1 MKRQLAIIV
10 MVVMVLTIM
19 SVLASCGPE
28 CAHQLTKFEKTEATC
43 AQKGNDEYYVCT
55 ECGGIFSDALA
66 ENPIEAP
73 VTYEKLEHP
82 DADKNHVCDACDEI
96 VGDHATAEGK
106 HECGY
111 CGQTLTNCVDADKNH
126 ACDTCGAAVGKHEAA
141 EGKHNCNYCGEALT
155 ECQDADDH
163 ECDICGKTVSR
174 CADTDTNH
182 ACDVCG
188 AEMGVHEANDG
199 GHSCDYCGGPVT
211 DCTDSD
217 FNHECDVC
225 YYPVGEHVE
234 GDGHWC
240 TYCWSIVSDCY
251 DNDKNHACDIC
262 ETKMGIHKPPKDGHA
277 CEYCGYVYSVC
288 SPEADDGDCT
298 TPRYC
303 TVCGEIA
310 IEALEHN
317 IDLKRDDNNHWG
329 DCVNEGCDHS
339 VTATP
344 HYSYKEGECE
354 CGLTCEDKCD
364 VCGNCLDD
372 SCVLCKNKCEFR
384 DMNKVITFVPNANLG
399 APEGPNGQ
407 ANGYTDIK
415 GSMVV
420 QQIVLDDG
428 TKALL
433 VTLPNGA
440 NANSGASF
448 LNNHGATI
456 NIYGQNGYS
465 CGMPLINGKFTT
477 LRMHFT
483 NTGDSEVT
491 FKFSNIDY
499 YHDYGAAEVTLA
511 AGETKTVLI
520 KTSHGDSVG
529 LNSQIV
535 FTKDAA
541 AGASVAMWGEFVAN
555 ENLVGISIATPA
567 TKLQYVVGDTFS
579 AAGLVLKPNGIN
591 YSRVYIADNYVTNLD
606 GYTFTADDI
615 GTRAVIVEFDGK
627 LLWYTVEIADHIHN
641 VQYFPESAP
650 VACQKDGLAAHYACT
665 VEGCGLYFTDET
677 GNTTTSAPKN
687 ISCHTAGDESKVL
700 PGAAIPCA
708 NCGADA
714 GVRDMTNWVLFNIT
728 TTLGNAKGI
737 DKMGTN
743 IKNGKLEKT
752 TINGIP
758 ATKVSI
764 GKGTIGAT
772 PQSPFM
778 LAMSNN
784 DGDRQTVIPHLA
796 NNAAS
801 GTTRTVILYYENYSD
816 ETIKMNLQN
825 DGGGAYGMCPVTIPA
840 NGSTVVSFSTNHK
853 GGGSNWYFYYVDCTP
868 TKDVSFGVY
877 GYMYVNDGELSSLSV
892 NKSAEK
898 LTYNV
903 GEEFSSKGLVLN
915 ADVATTYVKTV
926 IARTGYTTNYDGYT
940 FTKDDVGTHT
950 VTVSFAGKTTSYT
963 INVEDDSQP
972 KYDCANG
979 VHNYTMVND
988 ESLFDKMVGSD
999 AYYFAKCALCGEKS
1013 SESYAA
1019 PKVSFVPHR
1028 AGLDGGHTIEY
1039 VTLEDGRI
1047 AAKLIFNSD
1056 VAAGWTTTISPGAT
1070 SAIAGTNVF
1079 FPISG
1084 NGRRVYME
1092 MTSNAD
1098 IGITWQPEYYGDRD
1112 GLTFDLKAGVT
1123 SSESRII
1130 KYDSHATN
1138 TYSALPYQEIVC
1150 NTAIKAGTEVYITG
1164 YFYAF
1169 DDVTGLSVS
1178 TPANNT
1184 VFKVGDTFSS
1194 EGLSLKPT
1202 SSDSLYADVKV
1213 YNVTTNLDG
1222 YTFTEEDC
1230 GKLIEVVAYV
1240 GNAKTSY
1247 YIVVAQ

>member
-66 ENPIEAP
+66 ENSIEAP

-111 CGQTLTNCVDADKNH
+111 CGQTMTNCMDADKNH

-141 EGKHNCNYCGEALT
+141 EGKHNCDYCGEALT

-163 ECDICGKTVSR
+163 KCDICGKTVSR
-174 CADTDTNH
+174 CADADTNH

-188 AEMGVHEANDG
+188 AEMGVHEANAG

-211 DCTDSD
+211 DCTDD
-217 FNHECDVC
+217 DYNHECDVC
-225 YYPVGEHVE
+225 GYPVGEHVE

-240 TYCWSIVSDCY
+240 TYCWTIVSDCY

-317 IDLKRDDNNHWG
+317 IDWKRDDNNHWG

-339 VTATP
+339 VAATP

-364 VCGNCLDD
+364 VCGNCLDE
-372 SCVLCKNKCEFR
+372 SCILCKNKCEFIN
-384 DMNKVITFVPNANLG
+384 MNNVIPFAPG
-399 APEGPNGQ
+399 ASLYDPEGPDGQ
-407 ANGYTDIK
+407 ANGYINIK
-415 GSMVV
+415 DSATVEYVV
-420 QQIVLDDG
+420 LPNG
-428 TKALL
+428 AHATL
-433 VTLPNGA
+433 VTLPSGA
-440 NANSGASF
+440 VANSGFSF
-448 LNNHGATI
+448 LNNGSQPAI
-456 NIYGQNGYS
+456 GGLAGFN
-465 CGMPLINGKFTT
+465 CGVPLIDGRYTN

-499 YHDYGAAEVTLA
+499 YYDYGAATVTLKP
-511 AGETKTVLI
+511 GETKSVLI
-520 KTSHGDSVG
+520 RTSHGDSVG
-529 LNSQIV
+529 LNSQII
-535 FTKDAA
+535 FTKEAA

-555 ENLVGISIATPA
+555 ENLASISIAAPA
-567 TKLQYVVGDTFS
+567 VKLQYVVGDTFS
-579 AAGLVLKPNGIN
+579 AEGLILKANGTN
-591 YSRVYIADNYVTNLD
+591 YSRVYISGNYVTNLD

-615 GTRAVIVEFDGK
+615 GTKAVIVEFGGK

-641 VQYFPESAP
+641 IQYFPESAP
-650 VACQKDGLAAHYACT
+650 VACEKDGLAAHYACT
-665 VEGCGLYFTDET
+665 HEGCGLYFTDET
-677 GNTTTSAPKN
+677 GNATTSAPKK

-700 PGAAIPCA
+700 PGMPIPCA
-708 NCGADA
+708 NCGAAA
-714 GVRDMTNWVLFNIT
+714 GVRDMTNWVYLNLT
-728 TTLGNAKGI
+728 TSTSSIGS
-737 DKMGTN
+737 N
-743 IKNGKLEKT
+743 IKNGKIEQAEV
-752 TINGIP
+752 NGMP
-758 ATKVSI
+758 GTKFY
-764 GKGTIGAT
+764 IGAGT
-772 PQSPFM
+772 KGATNNSAFY
-778 LAMSNN
+778 LKMSDN
-784 DGDRQTVIPHLA
+784 DANRQTVIPNRG
-796 NNAAS
+796 NNTPA
-801 GTTRTVILYYENYSD
+801 GQNRKVILYYENYGD
-816 ETIKMNLQN
+816 EAITMNLQN
-825 DGGGAYGMCPVTIPA
+825 DASGGNGKITIPA
-840 NGSTVVSFSTNHK
+840 HGTAISTFEIRNT
-853 GGGSNWYFYYVDCTP
+853 GGSNWFHFYVDYNA
-868 TKDVSFGVY
+868 TKDTSFGVY
-877 GYMYVNDGELSSLSV
+877 GYFYVYDGETNAPSI

-898 LTYNV
+898 LTYKV
-903 GEEFSSKGLVLN
+903 GETFSSEGLVLN
-915 ADVATTYVKTV
+915 AAIPSSVTKTV
-926 IARTGYTTNYDGYT
+926 YVQSGYTTNYDGYT

-972 KYDCANG
+972 TYDCANG
-979 VHNYTMVND
+979 LHNYAMVND
-988 ESLFDKMVGSD
+988 EALFDKMDGSD

-1013 SESYAA
+1013 SESYAVS
-1019 PKVSFVPHR
+1019 KISFVPHHNI
-1028 AGLDGGHTIEY
+1028 GGGHRIEY

-1047 AAKLIFNSD
+1047 AAKLTFNSD
-1056 VAAGWTTTISPGAT
+1056 VAKGTTFTITANSYPGN
-1070 SAIAGTNVF
+1070 SNVC
-1079 FPISG
+1079 FPVKG

-1092 MTSNAD
+1092 MTSSAD
-1098 IGITWQPEYYGDRD
+1098 ITLTWQPEFYGDRD
-1112 GLTFDLKAGVT
+1112 GFTFDLKADVT
-1123 SSESRII
+1123 SSGNRII
-1130 KYDSHATN
+1130 KYDTTAGRTESDR
-1138 TYSALPYQEIVC
+1138 PYQEIV
-1150 NTAIKAGTEVYITG
+1150 AGSDIKAGTVVYLTG

-1169 DDVTGLSVS
+1169 DDVTGLSVN
-1178 TPANNT
+1178 TTANST
-1184 VFKVGDTFSS
+1184 VFRVGETFSS
-1194 EGLSLKPT
+1194 EGLSLKAD
-1202 SSDSLYADVKV
+1202 SSDSLYANVKI

-1222 YTFTEEDC
+1222 YTFKAEDY

-1240 GNAKTSY
+1240 GNAKVSY
-1247 YIVVAQ
+1247 YIVVA